1 MKKKHFE
8 TFVGGGSERVSC
20 KALVWSRMDLRGGDV
35 QETSPFEMFAPA
47 KTLGQGPS
55 VVKGKHLRFLSGH
68 SLEASVLKKAQLPA
82 RRGHR
87 AEAVEQPGQ
96 IPHTAVPRSTY
107 GKSKGILLFLWLIPT
122 SGFSNSGL
130 CMFRGRVFL

>member
-1 MKKKHFE
+1 M
-8 TFVGGGSERVSC
+8 GGGSERVSC
-20 KALVWSRMDLRGGDV
+20 KALVWSRMYLRGGDV
-35 QETSPFEMFAPA
+35 QETSPFEIFAPA

-68 SLEASVLKKAQLPA
+68 SPEASILKKAQLPA

-96 IPHTAVPRSTY
+96 IPHTAVPSSTY
-107 GKSKGILLFLWLIPT
+107 GQKQRHSLVSMDRSHIRLFKLGFVYVQGQGIP
-122 SGFSNSGL
+122 
-130 CMFRGRVFL
+130 VAP